1 MHVEGTDDARRRK
14 EDHMA
19 GDIDPNDLQA
29 RLSEALTSIDAAG
42 QPAAD
47 LVDQLGGW
55 PAVAVLAPA
64 LVNNGLL
71 APLIALACRHADLN
85 GAKADATEAA
95 QALVNS
101 IIATTDPALF
111 GQGLDDLCNNAAL
124 LGLVGTRLAEAIV
137 ALASAPEPSPETP
150 VATALRHA
158 DALEAYVRLTLAGYG
173 SKHRLFT
180 VFEGIKQPHQ
190 RRYAQAV
197 IRSISTAFDHWDL
210 DDNLV
215 EVIDVLAGA
224 TAPRGGAT
232 IPGTSAKWSHQQ
244 TVEVAVD
251 AAWASSNI
259 ELVRALRSPD
269 IGQTLIHLHQARE
282 ALATAAADEAA
293 VDAAV
298 LDLLLK
304 VLSDFLTGASG
315 DSSWAVDAAAVT
327 ELQDLVAKYNV
338 GAYGLHHWAGDRK
351 AVVLAGWGHLAKDL
365 AYLRNQLDRQS
376 LYNAAVVLDDV
387 LEIYTAARAVDVVAR
402 EVDIEGVRRI
412 VQPAIAGGFA
422 ARAGLF
428 RNLEDHTLSLQNQAA
443 DPASPGHHRATE
455 MLPVA
460 EAVLRAAREQLTTGD
475 QSPGKD
481 VGASAATLPPQLA
494 ELIGNDGVAAAMLAS
509 TLGADALDKLE
520 GALTDRKASR
530 TLEPHIAITRA
541 CQGIRKALETC
552 SDYQGDVK
560 IEVDHLVDLL
570 VRFLHLRLQLERKY
584 KPYLYTDGA
593 DENDLHMDLIDYLG
607 GQDLAGYAQIEVTN
621 IAGGRA
627 DIQVSYGPFHLY
639 LELKADSTRVAP
651 ADKEAYIQQTL
662 AYQGADVQISFLIV
676 LRIAPSDETGALPH
690 LSTLVTHTTV
700 TVETGTEPR
709 HVVMIEVP
717 GNRKT
722 PSALR

>member
-1 MHVEGTDDARRRK
+1 METPDEK

-19 GDIDPNDLQA
+19 SDIDPNDLQT
-29 RLSEALTSIDAAG
+29 RLSEALTSIDAAD

-71 APLIALACRHADLN
+71 APLTVLACRHANLY
-85 GAKADATEAA
+85 GAEADATEAA
-95 QALVNS
+95 EALVNA

-111 GQGLDDLCNNAAL
+111 GQALDDLCNNAVL
-124 LGLVGTRLAEAIV
+124 LDLVGTRLAEAV
-137 ALASAPEPSPETP
+137 VTLASAPVPSPETP

-180 VFEGIKQPHQ
+180 VLEGIKQPQQ
-190 RRYAQAV
+190 RRYAQAA

-215 EVIDVLAGA
+215 EAIDVLAGA
-224 TAPRGGAT
+224 TAPRGGAA
-232 IPGTSAKWSHQQ
+232 IPGTSAEWSHQQ

-251 AAWASSNI
+251 AAWASSSI

-269 IGQTLIHLHQARE
+269 IGQTLTHLGQARE
-282 ALATAAADEAA
+282 ALAIAAADEAA
-293 VDAAV
+293 ADAAV
-298 LDLLLK
+298 LDSLLK
-304 VLSDFLTGASG
+304 VLSDFLTGATG
-315 DSSWAVDAAAVT
+315 DSSWAVDTTAVN

-351 AVVLAGWGHLAKDL
+351 AVVLAGWGRLAKDL
-365 AYLRNQLDRQS
+365 AYLRDQLDRQS

-402 EVDIEGVRRI
+402 DVDLEGVRRM
-412 VQPAIAGGFA
+412 VQPAITGGFA

-428 RNLEDHTLSLQNQAA
+428 RNLEDHTLYLQAQVA
-443 DPASPGHHRATE
+443 DPAAPGHDRATE

-460 EAVLRAAREQLTTGD
+460 EAVLGAAREQLTVGD

-494 ELIGNDGVAAAMLAS
+494 ELIGNDGAAAATLAS

-520 GALTDRKASR
+520 DALADRKASR

-541 CQGIRKALETC
+541 CQGVRKALETC

-560 IEVDHLVDLL
+560 VQVDYLVDLL

-584 KPYLYTDGA
+584 KPYLYKQDA

-639 LELKADSTRVAP
+639 LELKADSTQVAP
-651 ADKEAYIQQTL
+651 ADKKAYIQQAL
-662 AYQGADVQISFLIV
+662 AYQGADVQISFLVV

-700 TVETGTEPR
+700 TVETGTAPR
-709 HVVMIEVP
+709 HVVMIEIP

>member
-1 MHVEGTDDARRRK
+1 MADDP
-14 EDHMA
+14 
-19 GDIDPNDLQA
+19 DPNDLQT
-29 RLSEALTSIDAAG
+29 RLSAALTSVDAAG
-42 QPAAD
+42 QPPAD
-47 LVDQLGGW
+47 LIDQLGGW
-55 PAVAVLAPA
+55 SAVAVLAPT
-64 LVNNGLL
+64 LVDNGLL
-71 APLIALACRHADLN
+71 APLTALACRHADLN
-85 GAKADATEAA
+85 GAEADATEAA
-95 QALVNS
+95 NAL
-101 IIATTDPALF
+101 IDAITATTDPALF

-124 LGLVGTRLAEAIV
+124 LALAGTRLAEAVV

-150 VATALRHA
+150 ANTALRHA

-173 SKHRLFT
+173 SKNRLFT
-180 VFEGIKQPHQ
+180 VFEDIKQPQQ
-190 RRYAQAV
+190 RRYAQAA

-215 EVIDVLAGA
+215 EAIDVLAGA
-224 TAPRGGAT
+224 AAPRGGT
-232 IPGTSAKWSHQQ
+232 KIPGTSAEWSHQQ

-269 IGQTLIHLHQARE
+269 IGQTLTHLHQARD

-293 VDAAV
+293 ADAAV
-298 LDLLLK
+298 LDSLLK
-304 VLSDFLTGASG
+304 VLSDFLTGAASG
-315 DSSWAVDAAAVT
+315 DNSWAVDVAAVT
-327 ELQDLVAKYNV
+327 ELQGLVAQYNV

-351 AVVLAGWGHLAKDL
+351 AVVLAGWGRLAKDL
-365 AYLRNQLDRQS
+365 AFLRDQLDRES

-387 LEIYTAARAVDVVAR
+387 LEIYTAARAVDVVTR
-402 EVDIEGVRRI
+402 DTDLDGVRRM

-428 RNLEDHTLSLQNQAA
+428 RHLEDHIFDLHIRAT
-443 DPASPGHHRATE
+443 DPAAPSHDRATE

-460 EAVLRAAREQLTTGD
+460 EAVLGAAREQLTLGD

-481 VGASAATLPPQLA
+481 VGAQAATLPPQLA
-494 ELIGNDGVAAAMLAS
+494 ELIGKNGTAADTLAS
-509 TLGADALDKLE
+509 TLDADTLAKLE
-520 GALTDRKASR
+520 GALTDRKGGRSVV
-530 TLEPHIAITRA
+530 PHIAITRA
-541 CQGIRKALETC
+541 CQNVRQALATC
-552 SDYQGDVK
+552 PDYEGDVK
-560 IEVDHLVDLL
+560 VQVDQLIDLL
-570 VRFLHLRLQLERKY
+570 VRFLHLRLQLESKY
-584 KPYLYTDGA
+584 KPYLYKDDA

-639 LELKADSTRVAP
+639 LELKADSTRVPP
-651 ADKEAYIQQTL
+651 AKKKAYIQQAV
-662 AYQGADVQISFLIV
+662 AYQGADVQISFLVV

-700 TVETGTEPR
+700 TVGNGTEPR